1 MNRKIS
7 KIHPSDNVLIALTNL
22 EVNEKVNYN
31 GDGYT
36 LVARIPAKHKFVT
49 TGLCGP
55 TGNPIAP
62 VFKLTGNTAMFIKM
76 NDIID
81 INTGS
86 IIEGGR
92 PLSGR
97 RSVFQNG

>member
-1 MNRKIS
+1 MNRKTA
-7 KIHPSDNVLIALTNL
+7 KILPSGNVLIALTNL
-22 EVNEKVNYN
+22 EENEKVNYN
-31 GDGYT
+31 GDDYT
-36 LVARIPAKHKFVT
+36 LVARIPAKHKFVIA
-49 TGLCGP
+49 GLCTP
-55 TGNPIAP
+55 TGNPMAP
-62 VFKLTGNTAMFIKM
+62 VFKLSSNTAMFNKM